1 MQGMQEQRGGE
12 IDGLKIRPE
21 SGTHFLLIWAL
32 SVRTLLFMLPRR
44 CAASEI
50 SCCFVE
56 CGSLNNLFLCHLHFV
71 IFGDLLPLSNRGTGA
86 ACFQIAV
93 AQSQFRIQLLTRA
106 FPNPKSRYI
115 LLRERG

>member
-21 SGTHFLLIWAL
+21 SGTDFLLIWAL

-44 CAASEI
+44 CAVSEI

-56 CGSLNNLFLCHLHFV
+56 CSGQLKKLFSNPETYHKCNANNR
-71 IFGDLLPLSNRGTGA
+71 DLLSA
-86 ACFQIAV
+86 Y
-93 AQSQFRIQLLTRA
+93 
-106 FPNPKSRYI
+106 K
-115 LLRERG
+115 

>member
-21 SGTHFLLIWAL
+21 SGTDFLLIWAL

-56 CGSLNNLFLCHLHFV
+56 CGSLNNLFMCHLHSV
-71 IFGDLLPLSNRGTGA
+71 VFGDLLPLSNRGTGGSL
-86 ACFQIAV
+86 FSDSSGTITISDSTTDSGV
-93 AQSQFRIQLLTRA
+93 SK
-106 FPNPKSRYI
+106 P
-115 LLRERG
+115 